1 MKIALASDHAAFQL
15 RARLAA
21 RLKEKAHEVLDL
33 GCPSEDSCD
42 YPDFAAAAA
51 RAVAEGRCE
60 RAIVACGTGIGVCM
74 AANKIPGAR
83 AALVHDRFTAQ
94 MSREHN
100 DANILCLG
108 ARVLREEEALDLAL
122 FWLTVPFGG
131 GRHARRVGKIS
142 DLDRSPR

>member
-1 MKIALASDHAAFQL
+1 MKLALASDHAAFRL

-21 RLKEKAHEVLDL
+21 RLREEAHEVLDL
-33 GCPSEDSCD
+33 GCPSEESCD

-51 RAVAEGRCE
+51 RAVADGRCA

-74 AANKIPGAR
+74 AANKIAGVR

-100 DANILCLG
+100 DANVLCLG
-108 ARVLREEEALDLAL
+108 ARVLSEETAVELAR
-122 FWLTVPFGG
+122 FWLTVEFAG
-131 GRHARRVGKIS
+131 GRHAGRVAKIAA
-142 DLDRSPR
+142 LDRSRR